1 MNYLTVIILVF
12 SVLGALDRIV
22 GNRFGLGKEFEKA
35 FMLLGTMALSMIGMI
50 VISPFIVELMK
61 PLSEFLVNSLH
72 IDPSIIPASLFANDM
87 GGAAL
92 SVEMAMDDKL
102 GLYNALV
109 VSSMM
114 GWQYHS
120 QFLLHLEL

>member
-50 VISPFIVELMK
+50 VISPFIAGLMK

-72 IDPSIIPASLFANDM
+72 IDPSIIPASLF
-87 GGAAL
+87 
-92 SVEMAMDDKL
+92 
-102 GLYNALV
+102 
-109 VSSMM
+109 
-114 GWQYHS
+114 
-120 QFLLHLEL
+120 LLL